1 MADLDATSK
10 LGWGVS
16 LWIAAT
22 DADALHAQLVE
33 KGVSILLPPADGP
46 FGRFFAFSDPDGYT
60 ITVHT
65 EKPKQATATLDAS
78 SGYLTFI
85 NTFSVEAE
93 NADRLV
99 ENLQKATEE
108 IFRDQSGFISANL
121 HVSRDRRKVVN
132 YAQWRSKEDYA
143 AMSKLPGIQAH
154 MKAAAALATG
164 FDPVDYDLRAVM
176 LGDGE

>member
-1 MADLDATSK
+1 MQRASWDGAFLFLDRRNGCRCAPR
-10 LGWGVS
+10 
-16 LWIAAT
+16 
-22 DADALHAQLVE
+22 ALLVK
-33 KGVSILLPPADGP
+33 KGVPILLPPADGP
-46 FGRFFAFSDPDGYT
+46 FGRFFAFRDPDGYA

-78 SGYLTFI
+78 GGYLTFV
-85 NTFSVEAE
+85 NTFSVEPE

-121 HVSRDRRKVVN
+121 HVSHDRRKVVN
-132 YAQWRSKEDYA
+132 YAQWRSKKDYA

-176 LGDGE
+176 LGEGE